1 MTTVSVVIPAYNAEE
16 TLPKTIASACAQTYD
31 DLEIIV
37 VDDAS
42 TDDTVAVLD
51 GFDDP
56 RIQFFSHEENRGG
69 SAARNTGIERATGD
83 YIAFLD
89 ADDEWHPRKI
99 EKQLDELKR
108 RSDEWVAVH
117 CARSFQMG
125 MRARL
130 GYVLAKVVGTRKKAP
145 PREGGEELIKEIL
158 LLNLSTGASTL
169 LVDRE
174 VVRAI
179 GGFDP
184 AFPRHQD
191 WEFLIRVLQQG
202 YLAYVD
208 EPLVIKHGT
217 GRPSTAVHED
227 AKNRLLSKFAEEIET
242 LENQGYPVTHVQ
254 RLHLAKLYLEEGNIG
269 RAREQIRLSSVSGPE
284 LLSLGWSLVDGILR
298 RATGSGGS

>member
-16 TLPKTIASACAQTYD
+16 TLPKTIASVCAQTYD

-42 TDDTVAVLD
+42 TDDTAAVLD
-51 GFDDP
+51 RFDDP

-69 SAARNTGIERATGD
+69 SAARNTGIKRATGD

-174 VVRAI
+174 VVREI

-208 EPLVIKHGT
+208 EPLVVKHGT
-217 GRPSTAVHED
+217 GRPSAAVHED

-254 RLHLAKLYLEEGNIG
+254 RLHLAKLYLEEGYPG
-269 RAREQIRLSSVSGPE
+269 RAREQIRLSSVSSPE
-284 LLSLGWSLVDGILR
+284 LLSLGWSFVGGILR